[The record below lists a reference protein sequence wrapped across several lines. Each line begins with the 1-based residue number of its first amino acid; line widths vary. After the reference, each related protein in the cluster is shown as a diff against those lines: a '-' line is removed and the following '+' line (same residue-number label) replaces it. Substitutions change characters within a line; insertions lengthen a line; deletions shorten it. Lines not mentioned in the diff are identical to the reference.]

1 MPSAQRLT
9 PTLWLVC
16 VIAAIGFAF
25 DTYELLMLPLVVR
38 DALREL
44 GGITPGT
51 PEFVK
56 WVGLLFYVPAVCG
69 GIFGLLGGYLTDR
82 FGRRRV
88 LTWSILLY
96 AISAFLSGYSTS
108 LGMLLVLRTTTFVG
122 VCIEFVAATAWLA
135 ELFDDPVQREKA
147 LGYTQFFSSF
157 GGLMVAVAN
166 GLIVAN
172 ASRFPAIIM
181 PEFLQGALGAIPE
194 AGSHS
199 AWRYTLMSGLVP
211 ALPLII
217 IRPFLPESP
226 KWLANRAAGKVRRP
240 SLLEL
245 FSRDLRRTTILTTLM
260 VACSYG
266 VAFGA
271 LQQIPQI
278 IPGLDAVQE
287 RAAAASEGLP
297 EPRARIASASVRQE
311 IAANYTKAQ
320 ETGGL
325 VGRLALALVVVHIA
339 SRRQLLRMFLVPGL
353 VILPLVFWGFSRG
366 DEQVF
371 WHGSMEWL
379 PGFHEVSLSTLGI
392 GIFLAGFFTV
402 GVFSF
407 WGNYLPHAYP
417 VHLRGTGESFAANI
431 GGRMLGTPMA
441 WVTQFIASFLYLEGA
456 APVEVAQATA
466 IAAAG
471 VAFTLI
477 LINLILS
484 TMLPEQA
491 AVET

>member
-1 MPSAQRLT
+1 
-9 PTLWLVC
+9 
-16 VIAAIGFAF
+16 
-25 DTYELLMLPLVVR
+25 
-38 DALREL
+38 
-44 GGITPGT
+44 
-51 PEFVK
+51 
-56 WVGLLFYVPAVCG
+56 
-69 GIFGLLGGYLTDR
+69 
-82 FGRRRV
+82 
-88 LTWSILLY
+88 
-96 AISAFLSGYSTS
+96 
-108 LGMLLVLRTTTFVG
+108 
-122 VCIEFVAATAWLA
+122 
-135 ELFDDPVQREKA
+135 
-147 LGYTQFFSSF
+147 
-157 GGLMVAVAN
+157 MVAVAN

-172 ASRFPAIIM
+172 ASRFPAIAM
-181 PEFLQGALGAIPE
+181 PEFLQGAFGTIPE
-194 AGSHS
+194 AGAQSP
-199 AWRYTLMSGLVP
+199 WRYTLMSGIIP
-211 ALPLII
+211 ALPLIV

-226 KWLANRAAGKVRRP
+226 KWLSKRAAGTLRRP
-240 SLLEL
+240 SLWEL
-245 FSRDLRRTTILTTLM
+245 FSPELRRTTIITTLM

-278 IPGLDAVQE
+278 IPGLDTAQQ
-287 RAAAASEGLP
+287 AAAAAGADLP
-297 EPRARIASASVRQE
+297 APRAGIAAAAKRQE

-325 VGRLALALVVVHIA
+325 CGRLALALVVAHFV
-339 SRRQLLRMFLVPGL
+339 SRRHLLRMFLVPGI

-366 DEQVF
+366 DERVF
-371 WHGSMEWL
+371 WQGSMEWL
-379 PGFHEVSLSTLGI
+379 PGFHEVSVSLLGI

-417 VHLRGTGESFAANI
+417 VHLRGTGESIAANI

-441 WVTQFIASFLYLEGA
+441 WVTQFIASYVYLEGA
-456 APVEVAQATA
+456 SPVEVAKATA
-466 IAAAG
+466 LVAAG